1 MAAGAEGGRA
11 REAFRGRR
19 FRVEVLERPDGAYEV
34 ARSPRAA
41 AVVAIRP
48 DGRVLLVRHD
58 RPAIG
63 GELLELPAGLVDEGE
78 DPAAC
83 AERELLEETGH
94 RARGPLRPLGGFYSS
109 AGLTDE
115 RFELFLAEAE
125 ARPSGEPEAEIAEVL
140 AVPLEEAIAWARA
153 GRLGDAKTALGL
165 LLAATAAGAGAR

>member
-1 MAAGAEGGRA
+1 MGAAEGGGRA
-11 REAFRGRR
+11 REVFRGRR
-19 FRVEVLERPDGAYEV
+19 FRVELVDRPDGTYEV

-41 AVVAIRP
+41 AVVAVRP

-58 RPAIG
+58 RPAVG

-83 AERELLEETGH
+83 AERELLEETGY

-115 RFELFLAEAE
+115 RFELFLAETE
-125 ARPSGEPEAEIAEVL
+125 AAPVGEPEAEVAEVA
-140 AVPLEEAIAWARA
+140 AVPFDEAVGEARA
-153 GRLGDAKTALGL
+153 GRLADAKTALGL
-165 LLAATAAGAGAR
+165 LLASAHGP

>member
-1 MAAGAEGGRA
+1 MAAGAGGGA

-19 FRVEVLERPDGAYEV
+19 FRVEVLERPDGSYEI

-48 DGRVLLVRHD
+48 DGRVLLVRHE

-63 GELLELPAGLVDEGE
+63 GELLELPAGLVHEGE

-83 AERELLEETGH
+83 AERELLEETGY
-94 RARGPLRPLGGFYSS
+94 RARGTLRPLGGFYSS

-115 RFELFLAEAE
+115 RFELFLAETDAG
-125 ARPSGEPEAEIAEVL
+125 PVGEPEAEVAEVV
-140 AVPLEEAIAWARA
+140 AVPFEEAVSWARA

-165 LLAATAAGAGAR
+165 LLAAVAAGDAVAR